1 MIEVDVQFE
10 FTHGTLPT
18 ESDVQ
23 SWAQAALKGIITDAE
38 MCVVIVDND
47 ESQALNLQYRGK
59 DKPTNV
65 LSFPFEVPEE
75 LAQFD
80 EIGHPIGDLIVCAPV
95 VAQEAIDQNKPLMHH
110 WAHMIIH
117 GCLHLMGYD
126 HIKDDE
132 AEVMESLE
140 RQILA
145 TLGINDP
152 YTIID
157 DDNERATE

>member
-1 MIEVDVQFE
+1 MIEVDVQIEFE
-10 FTHGTLPT
+10 GLDLPSEGDFQT
-18 ESDVQ
+18 
-23 SWAQAALKGIITDAE
+23 WAEAALKGIVDEAE
-38 MCVVIVDND
+38 MSIVIVDND
-47 ESQALNLQYRGK
+47 ESQALNSQYRGK

-65 LSFPFEVPEE
+65 LSFPFEIPEE
-75 LAQFD
+75 LAQFE
-80 EIGHPIGDLIVCAPV
+80 EIGHPIGDLIICAPV

-110 WAHMIIH
+110 WAHMVVH